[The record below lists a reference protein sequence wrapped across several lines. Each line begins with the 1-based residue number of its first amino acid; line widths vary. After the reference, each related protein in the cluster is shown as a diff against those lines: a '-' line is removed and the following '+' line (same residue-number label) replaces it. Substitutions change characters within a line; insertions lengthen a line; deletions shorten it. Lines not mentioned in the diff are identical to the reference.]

1 MHVRFRQSHAL
12 LARSR
17 FNACDELGG
26 DCTHLY
32 ACSVAIAPGA
42 HTSSY
47 AELAV
52 LSFCWGR
59 RWATGNSESVRPQ
72 SCVHLSWGNPSSVW
86 HPRGARLH
94 VWLIATKRTHLL
106 LGYIVLGFRHP
117 PLARADSA
125 ADSAAI
131 T

>member
-1 MHVRFRQSHAL
+1 MGDRQQRIRATPELRAL
-12 LARSR
+12 
-17 FNACDELGG
+17 ELGEPVE
-26 DCTHLY
+26 C
-32 ACSVAIAPGA
+32 VAP
-42 HTSSY
+42 
-47 AELAV
+47 
-52 LSFCWGR
+52 
-59 RWATGNSESVRPQ
+59 
-72 SCVHLSWGNPSSVW
+72 
-86 HPRGARLH
+86 PRARLH